1 MTSLFSIEMSLAT
14 SVQSEVL
21 EEWLALCVTEA
32 RFLEMKF
39 PIYPTCL
46 QIPSAFMVS
55 CVWALLSQG
64 ELPLDVYYGM
74 L

>member
-1 MTSLFSIEMSLAT
+1 MTSLFSIEMSSAT

-32 RFLEMKF
+32 QFLEMKF

-46 QIPSAFMVS
+46 QISSAFMVS
-55 CVWALLSQG
+55 CVWAILSQG